1 MPLPKAPTTPG
12 ERLDI
17 KEASRHKAK
26 LPAARRRRT
35 RAADAGADS
44 EATIP
49 ALQVTAT
56 PLPQTSQ
63 PGSAQK
69 PALLS
74 AAPAPQPA
82 TAQPAAAG
90 PAVAGPAAAQ
100 PAAPQPAAATRGRAH
115 RAAAARPDAPLP
127 LEQIETRTTT
137 DAASHTT
144 ATAPGM
150 AGTTPRTA
158 ATVPAQAPAGTPA
171 PAGIPAFAAA
181 PASATSQAG
190 ATSQAS
196 DTPQAVTSAPTTA
209 GGQGTRAHHR
219 RHRATGTDATARKL
233 FVLDT
238 NVLMHDPTA
247 LFRFQEHDVFLPM
260 ITLEELDDHKRGM
273 SEVSRHA
280 RQVSRSLD
288 ELLAGIEGSIEQGI
302 PLDRLG
308 HSDATGRLFLQT
320 RVLEAPLPEA
330 LPPGKADNR
339 ILSVTAAL
347 RQVFPERQVVLVSKD
362 INMRIKAR
370 SLGLPAEDYFNDQ
383 VTDDLDLLYSG
394 SLALPADFWQTH
406 GKDMESWQDGGMTYY
421 RIRGPLVPSMLLN
434 QFVYLEEDGGTP
446 LFAQVREREGDQ
458 AVLRVVRDYTQ
469 ARHAIWGITARNR
482 EQNFALNLLLDPDI
496 DFVTLLGQAG
506 TGKTLLAL
514 TAGLA
519 QTLDQKR
526 FTEIIMTRAT
536 VPVGDDIGYLPGTE
550 EEKMQPWMGALED
563 NLEVLNR
570 GSAGGEWG
578 RAAAADLI
586 RSRIRVKSMS
596 FMRGRTFNNK
606 YLIIDEAQNLTPKQ
620 MKTLATRAG
629 PGTKIVCLGNIAQID
644 TPYLTEASSGLTYV
658 VERFKGWKHGGH
670 LTLQRGERSRLADFA
685 ADVL

>member
-1 MPLPKAPTTPG
+1 MPLPKAPTTRG

-17 KEASRHKAK
+17 KAASRNKAK
-26 LPAARRRRT
+26 LPANRRRKSAAAQAEADPALELALDPVATPVAEAAPPAVATAGQSRDAGKE
-35 RAADAGADS
+35 RAAGKAGGRGQTTA
-44 EATIP
+44 P
-49 ALQVTAT
+49 AASTPASAASAAPSAASPSKPGAEGRPGQGSIQTA
-56 PLPQTSQ
+56 
-63 PGSAQK
+63 
-69 PALLS
+69 ALLS
-74 AAPAPQPA
+74 APPAGTTPD
-82 TAQPAAAG
+82 
-90 PAVAGPAAAQ
+90 AVAGPAQ
-100 PAAPQPAAATRGRAH
+100 P
-115 RAAAARPDAPLP
+115 
-127 LEQIETRTTT
+127 
-137 DAASHTT
+137 
-144 ATAPGM
+144 
-150 AGTTPRTA
+150 
-158 ATVPAQAPAGTPA
+158 
-171 PAGIPAFAAA
+171 
-181 PASATSQAG
+181 
-190 ATSQAS
+190 
-196 DTPQAVTSAPTTA
+196 DTPVAPVNPA
-209 GGQGTRAHHR
+209 RHPR
-219 RHRATGTDATARKL
+219 RHRAPGTETATHKL

-288 ELLAGIEGSIEQGI
+288 ELLAGIESSIEQGI

-383 VTDDLDLLYSG
+383 VTDDLNLLYSG

-446 LFAQVREREGDQ
+446 LFAQVREREGDR
-458 AVLRVVRDYTQ
+458 AVLRMVRDYTQ

-629 PGTKIVCLGNIAQID
+629 PGTKVVCLGNIAQID

-685 ADVL
+685 AEVL